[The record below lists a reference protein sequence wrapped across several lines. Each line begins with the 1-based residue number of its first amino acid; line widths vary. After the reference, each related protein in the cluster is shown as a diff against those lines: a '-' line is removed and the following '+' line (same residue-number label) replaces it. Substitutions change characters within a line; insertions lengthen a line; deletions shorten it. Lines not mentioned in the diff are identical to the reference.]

1 MAAKFEGLSVIAT
14 MPGGA
19 RRRRRSAAGFTLVE
33 LLMVIAIIAMLMGL
47 LSVAVWR
54 ALDAARKA
62 EMLTEIEQLSSAMQ
76 AYKEANV
83 QYPPSMSDFVA
94 AKADERK
101 VRFMRHIQVAFT
113 NANYGMTVTDFNNLN
128 SKMQSGG
135 FATGSQAY
143 TFRNASGSS
152 QVLDLNTLDQAEA
165 LVFWLGGM
173 PTPCK
178 PDGSPVHASKL
189 FGFNKD
195 RDSPFKRD
203 SAAQEAKDPMNFR
216 TPPFFD
222 FKPERLVDSDNDG
235 WLEYLPQAPSGGTL
249 IAPFVYFDAAS
260 YTTLTTASPFAINM
274 LGYPRH
280 NLNNDGVMSQSLAGE
295 WGMAVPLALAYDPSG
310 KVPLRWQNDKSFQ
323 IIAPGKDGKYGA
335 PVAGALDAAMRLPVF
350 PSGDTYTKAGGYK
363 AESRTS
369 YAIEELD
376 NLTNL
381 GRFTLDEARQV
392 AP

>member
-1 MAAKFEGLSVIAT
+1 MAAKCEGLSVIAT

-62 EMLTEIEQLSSAMQ
+62 EMLTEIEQLSSAMN
-76 AYKEANV
+76 AYKEASV
-83 QYPPSMSDFVA
+83 QYPPSMSELVIND
-94 AKADERK
+94 RK
-101 VRFMRHIQVAFT
+101 MHFMRHVQVAFT
-113 NANYGMTVTDFNNLN
+113 NANYGTTVTDFNGLN
-128 SKMQSGG
+128 SKMQAANG
-135 FATGSQAY
+135 FGTGSQAY
-143 TFRNASGSS
+143 TFRNAGGSS

-178 PDGSPVHASKL
+178 SDGTPVASNRL

-203 SAAQEAKDPMNFR
+203 AVTQEANDPLRFR
-216 TPPFFD
+216 TNSFFD
-222 FKPERLVDSDNDG
+222 FKPERLSDLDGDG
-235 WLEYLPQAPSGGTL
+235 WLEYLPQNPSGGSL
-249 IAPFVYFDAAS
+249 VAPFVYFDADT
-260 YTTLTTASPFAINM
+260 YTRSTTPPSVSPFNITNQT
-274 LGYPRH
+274 GYPRFQ
-280 NLNNDGVMSQSLAGE
+280 DAAAPGLAAE
-295 WGMAVPLALAYDPSG
+295 WGMAVPMARTFDVTG
-310 KVPLRWQNDKSFQ
+310 KIPVAWQNEKSFQ
-323 IIAPGKDGKYGA
+323 IIAPGKDGKYSA
-335 PVAGALDAAMRLPVF
+335 PVGGALDAAMRLPVF

-363 AESRTS
+363 ADSRTS
-369 YAIEELD
+369 YTIEELD